1 MTQPFRRLS
10 LTLGTVLLAAGL
22 HALPALGAEDTV
34 VATVNGQPITEADL
48 TLAEGDL
55 DQQFRQLPEDQRRGA
70 ALSALIE
77 IRLMASKAVEKGL
90 DKDAEFVHRLAFL
103 KERALHSAFVEKE
116 VAATVTDEAVRA
128 RYDKEM
134 ADMKPANEVRARHIL
149 VKTEEEAKA
158 LIAELDAG
166 KDFVELAK
174 EKSTGPSGP
183 NGGDL
188 GYFRAG
194 QMVPD
199 FEAAAFAME
208 PGSYSKE
215 PVKTQ
220 FGFHV
225 IKLED
230 KRAVQPPAFDEVK
243 ENVKSLLLR
252 ETYFAMAKDIR
263 KEAAVEVKDEALKA
277 ALDKMEAEK

>member
-1 MTQPFRRLS
+1 MTKLTRRLS
-10 LTLGTVLLAAGL
+10 LTLGTALLAAGL
-22 HALPALGAEDTV
+22 HALPAAAADDTV
-34 VATVNGQPITEADL
+34 VATVNGQPITEADVK
-48 TLAEGDL
+48 LAEGDL

-77 IRLMASKAVEKGL
+77 IRLMANKAVEKGL
-90 DKDAEFVHRLAFL
+90 DKDAEFQRRMAFL

-134 ADMKPANEVRARHIL
+134 ADTKPANEVRARHIL

-158 LIAELDAG
+158 IIAELDGG
-166 KDFVELAK
+166 KDFETLAK

-194 QMVPD
+194 QMVPE

-225 IKLED
+225 IKVED
-230 KRAVQPPAFDEVK
+230 KRAVQPPAFDDVK

-263 KEAAVEVKDEALKA
+263 NAAKVEVTDEALKA